1 MNTKTATKTN
11 AFLSAVGFKATTLTE
26 NGAVTNVSTGSAIVD
41 QFGKAGNFRGRPI
54 EEVFAD
60 QAQIWG
66 ENAEAAL
73 RFPFY
78 LRMVTRKVKVNAD
91 NETDKVQNGQGAR
104 DESFK
109 RLLWIAKE
117 HPEAFYNNIWA
128 LPLVGSWKAFGL

>member
-11 AFLSAVGFKATTLTE
+11 AFLSAVGFKTTTLTE
-26 NGAVTNVSTGSAIVD
+26 NGAKTYVSTGSAIVD
-41 QFGKAGNFRGRPI
+41 QFGKAGNFRGRSI

-66 ENAEAAL
+66 ENPEAAL

-91 NETDKVQNGQGAR
+91 NETDKVQNVQGAR

-109 RLLWIAKE
+109 RLLCIAKE
-117 HPEAFYNNIWA
+117 HPEACDNYICQ
-128 LPLVGSWKAFGL
+128 LRLGG